1 MSLTAGLSRSGCAQH
16 GTSLA
21 DVIDCPLANRV
32 TSWPWATSSSV
43 R

>member
-1 MSLTAGLSRSGCAQH
+1 MSLTAGFNRKGCAQQ

-32 TSWPWATSSSV
+32 TSWPWATNSSV